1 MATLAHVGGSRW
13 RIETEFEAEN
23 SGVRLGEYAV
33 RARAGWHRC
42 AGWHYHI
49 AMRLQGGAFV
59 LARQQDGKP
68 MPLITRP
75 QVDRAARYGLPRER
89 FGPEE
94 LLFWLEGIQLRN
106 ARA

>member
-1 MATLAHVGGSRW
+1 MYLH
-13 RIETEFEAEN
+13 
-23 SGVRLGEYAV
+23 
-33 RARAGWHRC
+33 
-42 AGWHYHI
+42 
-49 AMRLQGGAFV
+49 GGAFV
-59 LARQQDGKP
+59 VTRQQDGKP

-75 QVDRAARYGLPRER
+75 QVYRAARYALPRER